1 MLQDLAT
8 TKSVKALA
16 HENQNRSAGS
26 LRAVACKVD
35 ELSHSALDVSVGTSV
50 IGGERP
56 IGKSEERPARPQMT
70 EFSADLAMVMGI
82 HTQPDIPSVS
92 APDGPSQ
99 DQTTPL
105 FVYAFALIGVLIIV
119 TAMFHRSGPNVIAEI
134 VGYVGCLGFIKISM
148 KLVYGCGFLFP
159 KFITAIHLFVSTLA
173 AFCILFHRSYAKNKS
188 IVVPTLHEL
197 VFVIGPISLTFGLSI
212 VCDNQ
217 SLVLL
222 SASFAESISAT
233 TPVVSA
239 IIGRLLGIPFSYI
252 LLFPMSLTI
261 TGCIISVSGAVK
273 FSALG
278 IGLIIIAITL
288 RSLKAVLQQRVMT
301 METRE
306 RFDPVTLMMWS
317 CMIGCVELVC
327 MSIFTEGA
335 RPINALVAS
344 PNPGPLLRAIGVSCV
359 VAVAL
364 NMLALFVIEELG
376 AVGMQVVSQ
385 MKSILVV
392 MGAVALLHENLTAV
406 QSAGFLLVL
415 VGIFVFSQ
423 LKQSVAMTPQI
434 VAGRTETEDSQG
446 DMERPKHAPSGKPV
460 GKV

>member
-1 MLQDLAT
+1 MASAMFFICVLVPVLASGAPISLVRQPDPPNVT
-8 TKSVKALA
+8 VSVNGLSHEIQNKST
-16 HENQNRSAGS
+16 RS
-26 LRAVACKVD
+26 LRATVASKVSG
-35 ELSHSALDVSVGTSV
+35 L
-50 IGGERP
+50 
-56 IGKSEERPARPQMT
+56 
-70 EFSADLAMVMGI
+70 FSAELAAVTGQDSEGDL
-82 HTQPDIPSVS
+82 PP

-99 DQTTPL
+99 DQVTAL
-105 FVYAFALIGVLIIV
+105 FVYACALFAVVVIV
-119 TAMFHRSGPNVIAEI
+119 TAMFHRSGANVVAEI
-134 VGYVGCLGFIKISM
+134 VGYIGCLGFIKISM
-148 KLVYGCGFLFP
+148 KLVYACGFRFP
-159 KFITAIHLFVSTLA
+159 KFITAVHLCVSTIA
-173 AFCILFHRSYAKNKS
+173 AFCVLTHRKYSKDKPL
-188 IVVPTLHEL
+188 VVPTLHEL

-217 SLVLL
+217 SLVFL

-239 IIGRLLGIPFSYI
+239 IIGRILGIQFNYI
-252 LLFPMSLTI
+252 LLFPMSVTI
-261 TGCIISVSGAVK
+261 TGCLITVSGTVAY
-273 FSALG
+273 STLG
-278 IGLIIIAITL
+278 IMLIIMAITL

-385 MKSILVV
+385 MKSMLVV
-392 MGAVALLHENLTAV
+392 MGAVALLHESLTV
-406 QSAGFLLVL
+406 QQSIGFLLVL
-415 VGIFVFSQ
+415 FGIFLYTQ
-423 LKQSVAMTPQI
+423 LKQWLAARDARDAREAEERRAKTTVDPPVVAKGSNNVP
-434 VAGRTETEDSQG
+434 EDSPG
-446 DMERPKHAPSGKPV
+446 TASRP
-460 GKV
+460 